1 MTKEEYQAI
10 YNYLSSLNGRHAS
23 AKRSSERN
31 RIESDAFN
39 YAKNLPFEL
48 YCELNDGA
56 ANGLFRH
63 GHSQGFTGS
72 VHRGDRD
79 VRADGAPF
87 KDVCFAL

>member
-63 GHSQGFTGS
+63 GHFDFDMSN
-72 VHRGDRD
+72 
-79 VRADGAPF
+79 
-87 KDVCFAL
+87 ALRILKEKINNLNENNDE